1 MIPVDKLQTVV
12 RRRSEI
18 DDLMCEPKVIGDSA
32 RIQALSR
39 ERSQILPLVEAFG
52 EWQSVEK
59 RIGDAEEML
68 SDAELGALAPDE
80 LGER

>member
-18 DDLMCEPKVIGDSA
+18 DDLMCEPKVIADSA

-39 ERSQILPLVEAFG
+39 ERSQILRKKAKL
-52 EWQSVEK
+52 Q
-59 RIGDAEEML
+59 
-68 SDAELGALAPDE
+68 LAPQPE
-80 LGER
+80 SIPFNG